1 MLDCISDDGT
11 GDGTGDYSDPNDT
24 YVVQSTGNSYSQY
37 DQDSA
42 QTQQQS
48 DNAQLQAA
56 QMANMQATT
65 QASIQDQVH

>member
-11 GDGTGDYSDPNDT
+11 GDYPDPNDT
-24 YVVQSTGNSYSQY
+24 YVVQSRGNSYSQY

-42 QTQQQS
+42 QAQQQS

-56 QMANMQATT
+56 QMTNMQATT
-65 QASIQDQVH
+65 QASIQDQVN